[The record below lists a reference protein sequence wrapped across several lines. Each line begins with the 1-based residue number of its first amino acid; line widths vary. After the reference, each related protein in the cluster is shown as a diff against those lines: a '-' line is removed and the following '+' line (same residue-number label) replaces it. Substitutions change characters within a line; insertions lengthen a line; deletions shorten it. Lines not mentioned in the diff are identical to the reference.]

1 MREKRLLH
9 VYAPGSSK
17 EYDRRWNRIWRL
29 KAQSKVKYIA
39 WRACGD
45 TLPIRVNLFRR
56 RLKVDVYCPFCG
68 EHYETQTHIFLDCL
82 VAKDVWGKSPFRLN
96 IEESPQLNFEELC
109 FYLCD
114 AFGNEVRGL
123 LLTFLLVIWK
133 SRNKWVFL
141 KHTGGTL

>member
-1 MREKRLLH
+1 M
-9 VYAPGSSK
+9 
-17 EYDRRWNRIWRL
+17 
-29 KAQSKVKYIA
+29 
-39 WRACGD
+39 
-45 TLPIRVNLFRR
+45 
-56 RLKVDVYCPFCG
+56 
-68 EHYETQTHIFLDCL
+68 
-82 VAKDVWGKSPFRLN
+82 AKDVWGKSPFRLN

-109 FYLCD
+109 FYLCE